1 MRDTLSFD
9 TKQKPFESHI
19 APLDAS
25 KETYTIETLRI
36 YKQGMT
42 TQIHESLLVVFDTWL

>member
-9 TKQKPFESHI
+9 TKQSLFDSHI
-19 APLDAS
+19 APLGVS

-36 YKQGMT
+36 YEQGMT
-42 TQIHESLLVVFDTWL
+42 TQNHES